1 MKSSIDKQASSDTC
15 CWVAQVAGTLC
26 FLVEGMRL
34 AASSLA
40 LSIERE
46 SHVAAAAACPVRPG
60 QLGLSSV
67 ARLAWLRT
75 KNVVKRLMTRAY
87 TARLDERLANCV
99 YSCLN

>member
-1 MKSSIDKQASSDTC
+1 MKSSATP
-15 CWVAQVAGTLC
+15 VAVAVAGTLC
-26 FLVEGMRL
+26 FLVAGMRL
-34 AASSLA
+34 VASSLA

-46 SHVAAAAACPVRPG
+46 SHVAAACPV